1 MQFRQQSECVRYPI
15 RSNFS
20 RDGRLDWIGLRSA
33 HRQPMHSV
41 VEAQAAA
48 DRGLEGDRASGRPGG
63 KRQVTLIQA
72 EHLSLIAG
80 FVGLPEVSP
89 ALVRRNLVVSGL
101 NLNALDN
108 KRFYVGD
115 VLLEATGHCHP
126 CARMEEAL
134 GLGGYNAL
142 RGHGGLTARVL
153 TSGVIRIGD
162 VVHAVPFYSK

>member
-1 MQFRQQSECVRYPI
+1 MR
-15 RSNFS
+15 
-20 RDGRLDWIGLRSA
+20 
-33 HRQPMHSV
+33 SV
-41 VEAQAAA
+41 VEAQAVA
-48 DRGLEGDRASGRPGG
+48 DRGLEGDRAGGRLGG

-72 EHLSLIAG
+72 EHLPLIAN

-89 ALVRRNLVVSGL
+89 ALVRRNLVVSGI
-101 NLNALDN
+101 NLIALDN

-142 RGHGGLTARVL
+142 RGHGGLTARVVM
-153 TSGVIRIGD
+153 SGVIRIGD
-162 VVHAVPFYSK
+162 AVHALCTTT

>member
-1 MQFRQQSECVRYPI
+1 MR
-15 RSNFS
+15 
-20 RDGRLDWIGLRSA
+20 
-33 HRQPMHSV
+33 SV

-72 EHLSLIAG
+72 EHLPLIAG

-108 KRFYVGD
+108 KRFYIGD

>member
-1 MQFRQQSECVRYPI
+1 MR
-15 RSNFS
+15 
-20 RDGRLDWIGLRSA
+20 
-33 HRQPMHSV
+33 SV
-41 VEAQAAA
+41 VEAQAVA
-48 DRGLEGDRASGRPGG
+48 DRGLEGDRAGARPGG

-72 EHLSLIAG
+72 EHLPLIAG
-80 FVGLPEVSP
+80 YVGLPEVSP
-89 ALVRRNLVVSGL
+89 ALVRRNLVVSGI

-142 RGHGGLTARVL
+142 RGHGGLTARVV

-162 VVHAVPFYSK
+162 AVHAVPRYSK

>member
-1 MQFRQQSECVRYPI
+1 MR
-15 RSNFS
+15 
-20 RDGRLDWIGLRSA
+20 
-33 HRQPMHSV
+33 SV

-72 EHLSLIAG
+72 EHLPLIAG

-101 NLNALDN
+101 NLNALNN